1 MQLSKLV
8 LGLGVAV
15 SGDADVEVS
24 GITADSR
31 KVQKGFVF
39 CAIAGADE
47 DGARYI
53 QDAISKGAAVIVT
66 DSAQSVHDSQADEK
80 ITVVEASNPRLTY
93 AKLCAAFWPNQP
105 QHIAAVTGTNGKT
118 SVAEF
123 YRQLWA
129 LHGEESASI
138 GTLGLTQTD
147 GSQGPEW
154 TSSNTSPA
162 AEITH
167 EALQRL
173 AQHHVQ
179 HVAIE
184 ASSHGLDQYRL
195 HGVNIRAAAFTNFT
209 QDHLDYHGTMDAYF
223 EAKKKLFTEFDA
235 QALINADDAWGQKLL
250 QQLPHA
256 KSFGR
261 AGEFITLLKAKPT
274 QSGLNVALQHNGAR
288 AELDLPLYGDFQMEN
303 IMAAGGLALLEGM
316 EWPALLR
323 HIPKLKGVRGR
334 MEKVATHPSGAPIFI
349 DYAHTPDALKH
360 LLISLRAHT
369 EHKLHVVFGCGGDR
383 DKTKRTPMGEIAQ
396 GHADEVI
403 ITDDNPRSEDPEC
416 IRQQIK
422 QGAPDATQIADRERA
437 ISQAITNVST
447 GDVLVV
453 AGKGHETY
461 QIIDGVSYEFN
472 DAQKIKEALGAL

>member
-1 MQLSKLV
+1 MRLSDLIS
-8 LGLGVAV
+8 GLDVEV
-15 SGDADVEVS
+15 SSDADVEVM

-31 KVQKGFVF
+31 KVKQGFLF

-53 QDAISKGAAVIVT
+53 QDATGNGAVAIAT
-66 DSAQSVHDSQADEK
+66 DSAQSLCDAQDLVTLHTK
-80 ITVVEASNPRLTY
+80 TPRLLY
-93 AKLCAAFWPNQP
+93 AKLCAAFWPDQP
-105 QHIAAVTGTNGKT
+105 KQIVAVTGTNGKT

-129 LHGEESASI
+129 LAGAQSASI
-138 GTLGLTQTD
+138 GTLGLTRTD
-147 GSQGPEW
+147 GSQDPDW
-154 TSSNTSPA
+154 TSGNTSPA

-173 AQHHVQ
+173 AQHKVQ

-184 ASSHGLDQYRL
+184 ASSHGLDQCRL
-195 HGVNIRAAAFTNFT
+195 HGVKIRAAAFTNFT

-235 QALINADDAWGQKLL
+235 QAVVNADDEWGQRLL

-261 AGEFITLLKAKPT
+261 AGEFVKLLKAAPT
-274 QSGLNVALQHNGAR
+274 QSGLHVALQHNGAR
-288 AELDLPLYGDFQMEN
+288 AELELPLYGDFQIEN
-303 IMAAGGLALLEGM
+303 TMAAGALALLTGM

-323 HIPKLKGVRGR
+323 HIAQLKGVRGR
-334 MEKVATHPSGAPIFI
+334 MEKVAIHPSGAPIFI

-383 DKTKRTPMGEIAQ
+383 DKTKRTPMGQVAQ

-403 ITDDNPRSEDPEC
+403 ITDDNPRSEDPES

-437 ISQAITNVST
+437 IQQAITNLRA

-453 AGKGHETY
+453 AGKGHETK
-461 QIIDGVSYEFN
+461 QVVGDKVYEFN
-472 DAQKIKEALGAL
+472 DAHKIKEALGAL